1 MLVFISILFFSILFF
16 VFYPL
21 FKNHNFLNDNSSDQN
36 IYRKNLLNQIKDLEF
51 EKEMGII
58 SDDDYHFI
66 KNSLLIEISK
76 YIEESPNFCCV
87 VE

>member
-1 MLVFISILFFSILFF
+1 MLVFISILFF

-76 YIEESPNFCCV
+76 YIEE
-87 VE
+87 

>member
-1 MLVFISILFFSILFF
+1 MLVFIFILFFSILFF

-21 FKNHNFLNDNSSDQN
+21 FTKYNFLNENYIDQN

-66 KNSLLIEISK
+66 KNSLLIEISN
-76 YIEESPNFCCV
+76 YIEE
-87 VE
+87 

>member
-1 MLVFISILFFSILFF
+1 MLVLISILFFSILFF

-76 YIEESPNFCCV
+76 YIEE
-87 VE
+87 

>member
-76 YIEESPNFCCV
+76 YIEE
-87 VE
+87 

>member
-21 FKNHNFLNDNSSDQN
+21 FKNYNFLNDNSSDQN

-76 YIEESPNFCCV
+76 YIEE
-87 VE
+87 

>member
-1 MLVFISILFFSILFF
+1 MLVFIFILFFSILFF

-21 FKNHNFLNDNSSDQN
+21 FTKHNFLNENYIDQN

-66 KNSLLIEISK
+66 KNSLLIEISN
-76 YIEESPNFCCV
+76 YIEE
-87 VE
+87 